1 MNNNNNNNNESNR
14 ELINNYINYSREYLL
29 LVHNMLAFSSRND
42 ERLYN
47 LLVVGL
53 SNNND
58 NNDNNNEFNNDT
70 ANIVD
75 NSRVYVTPSMTN
87 NMHRPNLNTNRNNI
101 NRSNRNRRAYNNNI
115 TARNVR
121 PRAEYNPRSG
131 RMSSRDSVPVNIP
144 FEEALNQNNIS
155 DVFLTAFG
163 NNINNLTFEPVAVYP
178 SEQQINNAC
187 EDVSFNTISNPINSS
202 CPINLERFTDNSTV
216 TQILYCGHCY
226 NPTALRRWFTS
237 NVRCPIC
244 RYDIRN
250 YNPLDVIRNPYRRII
265 RNPNIGP
272 IERSVDLQSNNT
284 TNSNYSNVNESHI
297 NEESKDDDDYSLSQF
312 IHNNDIASEM
322 RNNLNQMI
330 INDLSNNPNLN
341 LSDISGNGGPIIDL
355 SYQIVFNND
364 N

>member
-1 MNNNNNNNNESNR
+1 MNNNNNNNNNESNR
-14 ELINNYINYSREYLL
+14 ELINNYITYSREYLL
-29 LVHNMLAFSSRND
+29 LIHNMLAFSSRND

-47 LLVVGL
+47 LLVVGS
-53 SNNND
+53 SNND
-58 NNDNNNEFNNDT
+58 NEFNNDT

-87 NMHRPNLNTNRNNI
+87 NMHRPNFNTNRNN
-101 NRSNRNRRAYNNNI
+101 NNNRNRRAYNNNT

-121 PRAEYNPRSG
+121 QRAEYNPRSG
-131 RMSSRDSVPVNIP
+131 RMSTRESVPVNIP
-144 FEEALNQNNIS
+144 LEETINTNNIS
-155 DVFLTAFG
+155 DIFLTALG
-163 NNINNLTFEPVAVYP
+163 NNINNLSFEPVAVYP

-226 NPTALRRWFTS
+226 NPAALRRWFTS

-250 YNPLDVIRNPYRRII
+250 YNPLDVIRNPYRRIL
-265 RNPNIGP
+265 RNPNIRP
-272 IERSVDLQSNNT
+272 IERPVNLQSNNT
-284 TNSNYSNVNESHI
+284 TNSNVNEPYT
-297 NEESKDDDDYSLSQF
+297 NEESKDDDNYSLSQF

-322 RNNLNQMI
+322 RNNLNEMI
-330 INDLSNNPNLN
+330 INDLSNNSNFTF
-341 LSDISGNGGPIIDL
+341 SDISANGGPIIDL

>member
-29 LVHNMLAFSSRND
+29 LVNNMLAFSSRND

-47 LLVVGL
+47 LLVVGS
-53 SNNND
+53 SNND
-58 NNDNNNEFNNDT
+58 NEFNNDT

-87 NMHRPNLNTNRNNI
+87 NMHRPNFNTNRN
-101 NRSNRNRRAYNNNI
+101 NRNRRAYNNT

-121 PRAEYNPRSG
+121 PRAEYTQRSG
-131 RMSSRDSVPVNIP
+131 RISTRDSVPVNIP
-144 FEEALNQNNIS
+144 LEETLNQNNIS
-155 DVFLTAFG
+155 DVFLRAFG
-163 NNINNLTFEPVAVYP
+163 NNINNFTFEPVAVYP
-178 SEQQINNAC
+178 SQQQINNAC

-250 YNPLDVIRNPYRRII
+250 YNPLDVIRNPYRRIL

-272 IERSVDLQSNNT
+272 IARPVDLQSNNT
-284 TNSNYSNVNESHI
+284 SNSNYSNLNESHI

-322 RNNLNQMI
+322 RNNLNAMI
-330 INDLSNNPNLN
+330 INDLSNNSNLTF
-341 LSDISGNGGPIIDL
+341 SDISGNGGPIIDL